1 MAEVGLSESGK
12 LPTHALPQA
21 RGVCHQ
27 TDAAAIAGWQH
38 GDAPFVPTFFR
49 SPVAV
54 CRWYPTTHGRVPSRL
69 FFFSKMAQHPSDWR
83 ADALSAPVGW
93 LQSKRCHHMN
103 EGTVVPWLLQPARIW
118 MALAGGFVPGLI
130 AAFKRRAKIRWYLYG
145 FICILIARPL
155 LALPTIHVLL
165 IRRRDMS
172 KPSPQQQRRVDAL
185 DLLAESSVR
194 SYPSWIADLTRKSP
208 DRIDRR
214 RYAYEHIRPGEALE
228 LVREFAK
235 RSDDRAVAYCHRGV
249 RVGYIPKRQRWIA
262 EALDD
267 GLCLAAVA
275 VDVKLCWMARRRAK
289 FVGTRIVVLND
300 GRKR

>member
-1 MAEVGLSESGK
+1 
-12 LPTHALPQA
+12 
-21 RGVCHQ
+21 
-27 TDAAAIAGWQH
+27 
-38 GDAPFVPTFFR
+38 
-49 SPVAV
+49 
-54 CRWYPTTHGRVPSRL
+54 
-69 FFFSKMAQHPSDWR
+69 MAQHPSDWR

-118 MALAGGFVPGLI
+118 MALAGGLVPGLI
-130 AAFKRRAKIRWYLYG
+130 AAFKRRAKMRWYLYG
-145 FICILIARPL
+145 FVCILIAWPL
-155 LALPTIHVLL
+155 LALPTIHALL

-208 DRIDRR
+208 DGIDRR

-228 LVREFAK
+228 LVREFAN

-267 GLCLAAVA
+267 GLWLAAVA
-275 VDVKLCWMARRRAK
+275 TDVKTGWIAPRRVK